1 MPEEESSGWLLSTA
15 SRDVPAITA
24 TQTGR
29 LTNSTHRQFSEAV
42 ITPPSATPA
51 IEEMPA
57 IAPQAFSVTLSAI
70 GGLILLISGLLFL
83 FNLATAHRQPAADA
97 GAYRFSV
104 PVHPVRSVPIALN
117 TFAIWVALMIGL
129 TVTNYGYPILSL
141 AARSDTSVP
150 AVYVGAQ

>member
-1 MPEEESSGWLLSTA
+1 MA
-15 SRDVPAITA
+15 YYDYAD
-24 TQTGR
+24 
-29 LTNSTHRQFSEAV
+29 
-42 ITPPSATPA
+42 
-51 IEEMPA
+51 PA

-83 FNLATAHRQPAADA
+83 FNLATAHRQPAAEA

-117 TFAIWVALMIGL
+117 TFAIWVALMIEL